1 MVVDVDIC
9 GLKIGDR
16 HPVRLMGVINLSK
29 ESFYKG
35 SVVSTDS
42 VLGVARKMV
51 DDGAT
56 IIDIGARSTWP
67 LAKPLV
73 SREEE
78 LQRMLPALDM
88 LRDNVDALI
97 SVDTIYADVA
107 EGALEH
113 GADIV
118 NDVSGFTADERMIDV
133 VADYG
138 CPAVVMASE
147 EVPGDPIGMD
157 AIMRSLAYIIDRAC
171 SKGIDTDKIILD
183 PAIGKWI
190 PEKDPIYDFETIDQF
205 ESLKVFEKPLLAAIS
220 RKSCIDAILH
230 KPASERLNGS
240 LAATAIVVHK
250 GAHII
255 RTHDIR
261 ETRDVVEVA
270 AAMRS
275 RQSHVRTEDFEV
287 SVQDVTHPDDA
298 EYLMKGIGVTGTG
311 AKVMKNKTV
320 SKLIR
325 VNNITTTEAL
335 IIKQEMLAR
344 GGDAALER
352 DAVSH
357 ETERTDVLIIGTLLQ
372 FQKLVRKL
380 SYQARKLP
388 LIAEMIAQ
396 ALEQDMD
403 VEYRYS
409 REL

>member
-9 GLKIGDR
+9 GLGIGDG

-42 VLGVARKMV
+42 VLEVARKMI

-67 LAKPLV
+67 LAKPPV

-78 LQRMLPALDM
+78 LQRMLPALDI

-107 EGALEH
+107 EGSLKH

-118 NDVSGFTADERMIDV
+118 NDVSGFTADGHMIDI
-133 VADYG
+133 VADHG

-157 AIMRSLAYIIDRAC
+157 AIMGSLASIIDRAC
-171 SKGIDTDKIILD
+171 SKGIDTDRLILD

-205 ESLKVFEKPLLAAIS
+205 ESLKVFGKPLLAAIS
-220 RKSCIDAILH
+220 RKSCIDAVLH
-230 KPASERLNGS
+230 KPASERLYGS

>member
-9 GLKIGDR
+9 GLKIGDE
-16 HPVRLMGVINLSK
+16 HPVRLMGAINLSK

-42 VLGVARKMV
+42 LLDVAQKMV

-73 SREEE
+73 SKEEE
-78 LQRMLPALDM
+78 LQRMLPALEI

-97 SVDTIYADVA
+97 SVDTVYADVA
-107 EGALEH
+107 ESSLTH

-118 NDVSGFTADERMIDV
+118 NDVSGFTADARMADV
-133 VADYG
+133 VADHA
-138 CPAVVMASE
+138 CPAVVMASRE
-147 EVPGDPIGMD
+147 IPGDPIGMD
-157 AIMRSLAYIIDRAC
+157 AIMESLASIIARAG
-171 SKGIDTDKIILD
+171 SKGVDTDKMILD
-183 PAIGKWI
+183 PAIGKWV
-190 PEKDPIYDFETIDQF
+190 PEKDPIYDFETMDQF
-205 ESLKVFEKPLLAAIS
+205 ESLKVFRKPLLAAIS
-220 RKSCIDAILH
+220 RKSCIDAVLH
-230 KPASERLNGS
+230 KPAGDRLYGS

-255 RTHDIR
+255 RTHDVP

-270 AAMRS
+270 RAMRS
-275 RQSHVRTEDFEV
+275 RQSFVKKDSFEV
-287 SVQDVTHPDDA
+287 SVIDITHPDDA
-298 EYLMKGIGVTGTG
+298 EYLMKGIGVTGSG
-311 AKVMKNKTV
+311 ARVMKNKTV
-320 SKLIR
+320 SKVIH
-325 VNNITTTEAL
+325 VKNITTTEAL

-357 ETERTDVLIIGTLLQ
+357 ETDKTDVLIIGTLLQ
-372 FQKLVRKL
+372 FEKLVRKL

-388 LIAEMIAQ
+388 LIAEMIAE

-403 VEYRYS
+403 AEYRYQ

>member
-9 GLKIGDR
+9 GLKIGDE

-35 SVVSTDS
+35 SVVSIDS
-42 VLGVARKMV
+42 LLDVARKMV

-73 SREEE
+73 SKEEE

-88 LRDNVDALI
+88 LKDNVDVLI
-97 SVDTIYADVA
+97 SVDTVYSDVA
-107 EGALEH
+107 EGSLKH

-118 NDVSGFTADERMIDV
+118 NDVSGFTTDLRMMDV
-133 VADYG
+133 VADHS
-138 CPAVVMASE
+138 CPAVVMASNE
-147 EVPGDPIGMD
+147 LPGDPIGMD
-157 AIMRSLAYIIDRAC
+157 AIMGSLASIIDRAD
-171 SKGIDTDKIILD
+171 SKGIDTNKLILD

-205 ESLKVFEKPLLAAIS
+205 ESLKVFGKPLLAAIS
-220 RKSCIDAILH
+220 RKSCIDAVLH
-230 KPASERLNGS
+230 KPASERLYGS

-255 RTHDIR
+255 RTHDVAK
-261 ETRDVVEVA
+261 TRDVVEVA
-270 AAMRS
+270 RAMRS
-275 RQSHVRTEDFEV
+275 RQSVVQSGNFEI
-287 SVQDVTHPDDA
+287 SIIDITHPDDA
-298 EYLMKGIGVTGTG
+298 EYIMKGIGVTGTG

-320 SKLIR
+320 SKVIR
-325 VNNITTTEAL
+325 VSNITTTEAL

-357 ETERTDVLIIGTLLQ
+357 ETEKTDVLIIGTLLQ
-372 FQKLVRKL
+372 FEKVVRKL
-380 SYQARKLP
+380 SYQARNLP
-388 LIAEMIAQ
+388 LIAEMMAK

-403 VEYRYS
+403 VEYRYQ

>member
-16 HPVRLMGVINLSK
+16 HPVRLMGVINLSR
-29 ESFYKG
+29 ESFYKD

-138 CPAVVMASE
+138 CPAVVMASNE
-147 EVPGDPIGMD
+147 LPGDPLGMD
-157 AIMRSLAYIIDRAC
+157 AIMGSLACIIDRAC
-171 SKGIDTDKIILD
+171 SKGIDTDKLILD

-205 ESLKVFEKPLLAAIS
+205 ESLRVFGKPLLAAIS
-220 RKSCIDAILH
+220 RKSCIDAVLH
-230 KPASERLNGS
+230 KPASERLYGS

-261 ETRDVVEVA
+261 ETRDIVGVA

-275 RQSHVRTEDFEV
+275 RQSHVRTGDFEV
-287 SVQDVTHPDDA
+287 SVLDVTHPDDV

-311 AKVMKNKTV
+311 SKVMKNKTV

-357 ETERTDVLIIGTLLQ
+357 ETEKTDVLIIGTLLQ
-372 FQKLVRKL
+372 LEKLVRKL
-380 SYQARKLP
+380 SYQARNLP

>member
-9 GLKIGDR
+9 GLKIGDE

-42 VLGVARKMV
+42 LLEVARKMV
-51 DDGAT
+51 DGGAT

-73 SREEE
+73 SKEEE

-88 LRDNVDALI
+88 LKDNVDALI
-97 SVDTIYADVA
+97 SVDTVYSDVA
-107 EGALEH
+107 EGSLKH

-118 NDVSGFTADERMIDV
+118 NDVSGFTTDLRMMDV
-133 VADYG
+133 VADHS
-138 CPAVVMASE
+138 CPAVVMASNE
-147 EVPGDPIGMD
+147 LPGDPIGMD
-157 AIMRSLAYIIDRAC
+157 AIMKSLASIISRAD
-171 SKGIDTDKIILD
+171 SKGIDTNKLILD

-205 ESLKVFEKPLLAAIS
+205 ESLKVFGKPLLAAVS
-220 RKSCIDAILH
+220 RKSCIDAVLH
-230 KPASERLNGS
+230 KPASERLYGS
-240 LAATAIVVHK
+240 LAATAIVVHR

-255 RTHDIR
+255 RTHDVA
-261 ETRDVVEVA
+261 ETMDVVEVA
-270 AAMRS
+270 RAMRS
-275 RQSHVRTEDFEV
+275 RQSFVQSGNFEI
-287 SVQDVTHPDDA
+287 SIIGITHPDDA

-320 SKLIR
+320 SKVIR
-325 VNNITTTEAL
+325 VSNITTTEAL

-357 ETERTDVLIIGTLLQ
+357 ETEKTDVLIIGTLLQ
-372 FQKLVRKL
+372 FEKLVRKL
-380 SYQARKLP
+380 SYQARSLP
-388 LIAEMIAQ
+388 LIAEMMAK

-403 VEYRYS
+403 VEYRYQ

>member
-9 GLKIGDR
+9 GLGIGDG

-42 VLGVARKMV
+42 VLEVARKMV

-56 IIDIGARSTWP
+56 IIDLGARSTGP
-67 LAKPLV
+67 LAKPPV

-107 EGALEH
+107 EGSLKH

-118 NDVSGFTADERMIDV
+118 NDVSGFTADGHMIDI
-133 VADYG
+133 VADHG

-157 AIMRSLAYIIDRAC
+157 AIMGSLASIIDRAC
-171 SKGIDTDKIILD
+171 SKGIDTDRLILD

-205 ESLKVFEKPLLAAIS
+205 ESLKVFGKPLLAAIS
-220 RKSCIDAILH
+220 RKSCIDAVLH
-230 KPASERLNGS
+230 KPASERLYGS

-287 SVQDVTHPDDA
+287 SVLDVTHPDDA

>member
-9 GLKIGDR
+9 GLKIGDG

-42 VLGVARKMV
+42 VLEVARKMV

-67 LAKPLV
+67 LARPAV

-107 EGALEH
+107 EGALNH

-118 NDVSGFTADERMIDV
+118 NDVSGFTADESMIDV
-133 VADYG
+133 VADHA
-138 CPAVVMASE
+138 CPAVVMASYKL
-147 EVPGDPIGMD
+147 PGDPIGMD
-157 AIMRSLAYIIDRAC
+157 AIMGSLASIIDRAC
-171 SKGIDTDKIILD
+171 SKGIDTDRLILD

-205 ESLKVFEKPLLAAIS
+205 ESLRVFGKPLLAAIS
-220 RKSCIDAILH
+220 RKSCIDAVLH
-230 KPASERLNGS
+230 KPASERLYGS

-255 RTHDIR
+255 RTHDVP

-270 AAMRS
+270 REMRS
-275 RQSHVRTEDFEV
+275 RQSFVGSGDFEV
-287 SVQDVTHPDDA
+287 SVLDVTHPDDA
-298 EYLMKGIGVTGTG
+298 EYLMTAIGVTGTG
-311 AKVMKNKTV
+311 SKVMKNKTV
-320 SKLIR
+320 SKVIR

-372 FQKLVRKL
+372 FGKLVRKL
-380 SYQARKLP
+380 SCQARNLP

>member
-1 MVVDVDIC
+1 MVIDVDIC
-9 GLKIGDR
+9 GLKIGDG

-42 VLGVARKMV
+42 VLEVARKMV

-67 LAKPLV
+67 LAKPPV

-107 EGALEH
+107 EGSLKH

-118 NDVSGFTADERMIDV
+118 NDVSGFTADERMIDI
-133 VADYG
+133 VADHA
-138 CPAVVMASE
+138 CPAIVMASE
-147 EVPGDPIGMD
+147 KVPGDPIGMD
-157 AIMRSLAYIIDRAC
+157 AIMGSLASIIDRAR
-171 SKGIDTDKIILD
+171 SKGIDTDRLILD
-183 PAIGKWI
+183 PAIGKWV

-205 ESLKVFEKPLLAAIS
+205 GSLKVFGKPLLAAIS
-220 RKSCIDAILH
+220 RKSCIDAVLH
-230 KPASERLNGS
+230 KPASERLYGS

-275 RQSHVRTEDFEV
+275 RQSHVRTGDFEV
-287 SVQDVTHPDDA
+287 SVLDVTHPDDA

-396 ALEQDMD
+396 ALEQDME

>member
-9 GLKIGDR
+9 GLGIGDG

-42 VLGVARKMV
+42 VLEVARKMV

-67 LAKPLV
+67 LAKPPV

-78 LQRMLPALDM
+78 LQRMLPALDI

-107 EGALEH
+107 EGSLKH

-118 NDVSGFTADERMIDV
+118 NDVSGFTADGHMIDI
-133 VADYG
+133 VADHG

-157 AIMRSLAYIIDRAC
+157 AIMGSLASIIDRAC
-171 SKGIDTDKIILD
+171 SKGIDTDRLILD

-205 ESLKVFEKPLLAAIS
+205 ESLKVFGKPLLAAIS
-220 RKSCIDAILH
+220 RKSCIDAVLH
-230 KPASERLNGS
+230 KPASERLYGS

-372 FQKLVRKL
+372 LEKLVRKL
-380 SYQARKLP
+380 SYQARNLP

>member
-9 GLKIGDR
+9 GLGIGDG

-42 VLGVARKMV
+42 VLEVARKMV

-67 LAKPLV
+67 LAKPPV

-78 LQRMLPALDM
+78 LQRMLPALDI

-107 EGALEH
+107 EGSLKH

-118 NDVSGFTADERMIDV
+118 NDVSGFTADGRMIDI
-133 VADYG
+133 VADHG

-157 AIMRSLAYIIDRAC
+157 AIMGSLASIIDRAC
-171 SKGIDTDKIILD
+171 SKGIDTDRLILD

-205 ESLKVFEKPLLAAIS
+205 ESLKVFGKPLLAAIS
-220 RKSCIDAILH
+220 RKSCIDAVLH
-230 KPASERLNGS
+230 KPASERLYGS

-298 EYLMKGIGVTGTG
+298 EYLMKGIGATGTG

-396 ALEQDMD
+396 ALEQDMN

>member
-9 GLKIGDR
+9 GLRIGDG

-42 VLGVARKMV
+42 VLEVARKMV

-56 IIDIGARSTWP
+56 IIDLGARSTWP
-67 LAKPLV
+67 LAKPPV

-78 LQRMLPALDM
+78 LQRMLPALDI

-107 EGALEH
+107 EGSLKH

-118 NDVSGFTADERMIDV
+118 NDVSGFTADERMIDI
-133 VADYG
+133 VADHG

-157 AIMRSLAYIIDRAC
+157 AIMGSLASIIDRAC
-171 SKGIDTDKIILD
+171 SKGIDTDRLILD

-205 ESLKVFEKPLLAAIS
+205 ESLKVFGKPLLAAIS
-220 RKSCIDAILH
+220 RKSCIDAVLH
-230 KPASERLNGS
+230 KPASERLYGS

>member
-9 GLKIGDR
+9 GLGIGDG

-42 VLGVARKMV
+42 VLEVARKMV

-67 LAKPLV
+67 LAKPPV

-78 LQRMLPALDM
+78 LQRMLPALDI

-107 EGALEH
+107 EGSLKH

-118 NDVSGFTADERMIDV
+118 NDVSGFTADGHMIDI
-133 VADYG
+133 VADHG

-157 AIMRSLAYIIDRAC
+157 AIMGSLASIIDRAC
-171 SKGIDTDKIILD
+171 SKGIDTDRLILD

-205 ESLKVFEKPLLAAIS
+205 ESLKVFGKPLLAAIS
-220 RKSCIDAILH
+220 RKSCIDAVLH
-230 KPASERLNGS
+230 KPASERLYGS